1 MSVWDLTSDDVA
13 IEPELEPDLLDSD
26 NARHPAAQAFVIFGA
41 TGDLAR
47 RKILP
52 ALARLATKRALPDDF
67 IVVGVARSPMSDD
80 EFRQICVEAAPLEGS
95 EEWEKRVARFS
106 YLAIDGHAG
115 AHYEPLVERLALL
128 DETMG
133 TLGNRVFYLA
143 IPPDQFANVILGLG
157 EAGLNEPGKG
167 GEFCRLVIEKPF
179 GVDIESAI
187 QLSNDVHAQ
196 FKEEQIYR
204 IDHYMGKETVQNILA
219 FRFANAIFEPI
230 WNRRYVDHVEVL
242 VAESIGIEGRGEFY
256 EHAGALRDIVQN
268 HVMQVLALT
277 LMEPPNAVEGNMIR
291 DEKVKLL
298 RSVDVVDEKE
308 ALNQV
313 VRGQYGAGFIDSERV
328 VAYREEPGVDP
339 KSETETYVAMRLDV
353 DNWRWAGVPV
363 FVQTGKRLRE
373 RKTEVVLVFQ
383 RPPHL
388 PFLGKL
394 ARDLRADSLTLRIQ
408 PDDGISLCFGAKV
421 PGPSFRVRNVSMN
434 FLYSQAFPGETVDAY
449 DRLLLDVMV
458 GDPTLFIR
466 DDEVHRAWEIVA
478 PFQKVFAEDV
488 APLAPYRAG
497 SWGPEEA
504 DELIQASGK
513 RWRAT

>member
-1 MSVWDLTSDDVA
+1 MSVWDLTSDDVVV
-13 IEPELEPDLLDSD
+13 EPDTDEYDFDVS
-26 NARHPAAQAFVIFGA
+26 RHPAAQAFVVFGA

-52 ALARLATKRALPDDF
+52 SLARLASRGSLPDDF
-67 IVVGVARSPMSDD
+67 IVVGVARSPLSDD
-80 EFRQICVEAAPLEGS
+80 EFRRICLDSAPLEGS
-95 EEWEKRVARFS
+95 DEWEKRVARS
-106 YLAIDGHAG
+106 CYLAIDGHDYA
-115 AHYEPLVERLALL
+115 PLAERLVSL
-128 DETMG
+128 DETAG

-143 IPPDQFANVILGLG
+143 IPPGQFASVVSGLG
-157 EAGLNEPGKG
+157 EAGLNKPGRG

-179 GVDIESAI
+179 GVDTESAV
-187 QLSNDVHAQ
+187 QLSDDVHAH

-242 VAESIGIEGRGEFY
+242 VAESLGIEGRSEFY

-277 LMEPPNAVEGNMIR
+277 LMEPPSAVEGNLIR

-298 RSVDVVDEKE
+298 RSVVVVDGKE

-313 VRGQYGAGFIDSERV
+313 VRGQYGAGFIGSDRV

-363 FVQTGKRLRE
+363 FVRTGKRLHE

-408 PDDGISLCFGAKV
+408 PDDGITLCFGAKV
-421 PGPSFRVRNVSMN
+421 PGPTFRVRNVSMN

-449 DRLLLDVMV
+449 DRLLLDAMV

-466 DDEVHRAWEIVA
+466 DDEVHRAWEIVT
-478 PFQKVFAEDV
+478 PFQHAFAEDA

-504 DELIQASGK
+504 DRLIEASGK
-513 RWRAT
+513 KWRTT